1 MGTGF
6 WWESL
11 NGRGRLEDIGI
22 DWGIILKFI
31 LKKYNMR
38 LLN

>member
-11 NGRGRLEDIGI
+11 NDRDRLEDIII
-22 DWGIILKFI
+22 DWRIILKFI

-38 LLN
+38 LLK

>member
-11 NGRGRLEDIGI
+11 NDRGRLEDISL
-22 DWGIILKFI
+22 DWRVILKFI
-31 LKKYNMR
+31 LKKYNVR